1 MTDAKKTTEKAPAKQ
16 ESGEDQVQ
24 KAFDEANE
32 KGYFGY
38 SPDETPRENYTLQT
52 PPDAPTPETEAAKQR
67 AKEAGR

>member
-1 MTDAKKTTEKAPAKQ
+1 MTEAKKTTKPGD
-16 ESGEDQVQ
+16 SGEKQVQ

-52 PPDAPTPETEAAKQR
+52 PPDAPTPELEAAKQR
-67 AKEAGR
+67 AKDAGR